1 MLSSPSSSKIK
12 DFAPSMYGKVILWT
26 IKLGLVCSIAY
37 LIYDQ
42 IIVQRDID
50 SILVVFRKS
59 YGNRST
65 LLLLVCIALMPVNW
79 YIESAKWRR
88 LISTWRSISQWLSMK
103 AIYAGISLGIV
114 TPARLGEYGGRLLVL
129 DKKDRMNSLSA
140 TLLSSI
146 SQNIANLTGGL
157 IGAVIFCSCYFSI
170 HHYVLLSGSIL
181 GLLGI
186 MLIWWLYLHI
196 GSIDISRWM
205 SQKWMKML
213 RQQAR
218 VISLFDQDVLL
229 RVLHLSIGRY
239 LIYST
244 QYVLILYY
252 VGVDIPL
259 LAAVTGVAVIYLLQ
273 SGIPLPPMLSV
284 IARGELAIIIWSLFS
299 DNIGGILAATFGL
312 WVLNLLLPA
321 LLGLL
326 IVLNVSAEKTSEND
340 GH

>member
-1 MLSSPSSSKIK
+1 
-12 DFAPSMYGKVILWT
+12 
-26 IKLGLVCSIAY
+26 
-37 LIYDQ
+37 
-42 IIVQRDID
+42 
-50 SILVVFRKS
+50 
-59 YGNRST
+59 
-65 LLLLVCIALMPVNW
+65 
-79 YIESAKWRR
+79 
-88 LISTWRSISQWLSMK
+88 
-103 AIYAGISLGIV
+103 
-114 TPARLGEYGGRLLVL
+114 
-129 DKKDRMNSLSA
+129 
-140 TLLSSI
+140 
-146 SQNIANLTGGL
+146 
-157 IGAVIFCSCYFSI
+157 
-170 HHYVLLSGSIL
+170 
-181 GLLGI
+181 
-186 MLIWWLYLHI
+186 
-196 GSIDISRWM
+196 
-205 SQKWMKML
+205 MKML